1 MALISII
8 IPIYNVE
15 KYIAKCLDSI
25 VSQTLESIEIWC
37 INDGSTD
44 HSAQIVS
51 EYQKK
56 DSRIILVNKKNG
68 GYGSVLEYALKHIK
82 TDYFLICDSDDWLEK
97 DCLEKL
103 YKEAIKKKSDLIIA
117 DRYEIRKKNPTQ
129 KICKSNLQYA
139 PYKMTP
145 YQKYKQKELQKF
157 SFYIVSPHAKLYK
170 TKILKGL
177 TFPKKVHY
185 SDFLLYIY
193 ALKHAQ
199 SVVYI
204 NEFLA
209 NYYIDRPGNSLT
221 NRNIKDYL
229 IVWQETLKYLTNEDT
244 YLLYRMYTQLKYII
258 RETSLT
264 KNPSKKEY
272 LKDIYQYLE
281 TLQSYKIKEKKGLD
295 IILMKLLLNKRFYK
309 ITCLLYMYI
318 CKILLTVRKL
328 ITQ

>member
-15 KYIAKCLDSI
+15 EYIAKCLDSI
-25 VSQTLESIEIWC
+25 ISQTLASIEIWC

-44 HSAQIVS
+44 HSAKIVS

-103 YKEAIKKKSDLIIA
+103 YKEAINQKADLIIA

-139 PYKMTP
+139 PYKMNP

-157 SFYIVSPHAKLYK
+157 SFYVVSPHAKLYK
-170 TKILKGL
+170 TLILKGI

-229 IVWQETLKYLTNEDT
+229 IVWKETLKHLTKEDT

-258 RETSLT
+258 RETSFI
-264 KNPSKKEY
+264 KKESKKEY
-272 LKDIYQYLE
+272 LKEIYENLE
-281 TLQSYKIKEKKGLD
+281 KLQNFNIKEKKGID
-295 IILMKLLLNKRFYK
+295 TILIKLFLNKHSYK
-309 ITCLLYMYI
+309 ITCLSYMYI
-318 CKILLTVRKL
+318 CKILLIIRR
-328 ITQ
+328 IIQ

>member
-1 MALISII
+1 MAVVSII

-25 VSQTLESIEIWC
+25 ISQTLTDIEIWC

-51 EYQKK
+51 EYQKR

-97 DCLEKL
+97 NCLEEL
-103 YKEAIKKKSDLIIA
+103 YRVAIKKKSDLIIA
-117 DRYEIRKKNPTQ
+117 DRYEIRKKNPSQ
-129 KICKSNLQYA
+129 RICKSNLQYA
-139 PYKMTP
+139 SYKMTP
-145 YQKYKQKELQKF
+145 NQKYKQKELQKF
-157 SFYIVSPHAKLYK
+157 SFYVVSPHAKLYK
-170 TKILKGL
+170 TTLLKEI
-177 TFPKKVHY
+177 TIPKKVHY

-193 ALKHAQ
+193 ALKQAK

-221 NRNIKDYL
+221 NRNINDYL
-229 IVWQETLKYLTNEDT
+229 TVWKETLKYLTTEDT

-272 LKDIYQYLE
+272 LKDIYQNLE
-281 TLQSYKIKEKKGLD
+281 TLQNYKIKEKKGID
-295 IILMKLLLNKRFYK
+295 TILIKLLLNKRFYK